1 MADLPM
7 DTILEQVADFAPT
20 GFLLNKTAHDLKK
33 SGPA

>member
-7 DTILEQVADFAPT
+7 DTIVEQVAEFATT
-20 GFLLNKTAHDLKK
+20 GLLLNKTAHDLKK